1 MLVTST
7 SGNCCSNVDAMNCRK
22 PRVGWHS
29 ICRAALLAGMVLCG
43 SVRADSAP
51 AMVNAN
57 SSGSYLNA
65 NLEYLV
71 DDSDSLTVEQV
82 ARDGK
87 FIPTHGAMSL
97 GVQSHPVWLR
107 VSLQRAAN
115 VSSDWRLEYGVLN
128 AEVVQFSVPDGKG
141 GFDTQI
147 SGETMPFSAR
157 PFPYNKFLYAI
168 TLPDERPVVFYIR
181 TFKTTGLHMVPL
193 RIWQFEHWAKRA
205 LLEYLGD
212 GLCLGVMLGLALYN
226 LLLFVR
232 LRDGIFLL
240 YFMVVFSYILLAMN
254 LLGFGSYGLWPTWF
268 EMFKSR
274 TPLIGIFWSVCG
286 IVFSQALLDGP
297 DLNPWIRRTLNTIS
311 TIYFFTTIAVLVGYP
326 GFAATVGLVLP
337 SIWFPLVVGLALY
350 RAWQGSLSAIYYLIG
365 YGPVLLG
372 VSFFIASS
380 QSILP
385 VDAFVLSFFMIAGAW
400 EAVLFSQALAERVNL
415 LKREREAAR
424 QRSQEV
430 ETERIEF
437 ERKRAYTDELTGL
450 ANREGLRKDGDAWIT
465 SGIEP
470 LVLVLNIDRFKA
482 INDTL
487 GFSVGDAVLIAT
499 GQRLAALPEVIV
511 GRLHA
516 NQFCLICRQIS
527 HLDQLRLSIAL
538 AFREPLTVT
547 GQLVDVTLSV
557 GVVTTARAR
566 DDMARRMRN
575 AEIALHAGRRNYT
588 GWTHYTNEME
598 SGHRTDLSLLSALRR
613 AVEDNQ
619 LRLYLQ
625 PKVCMADGSIN
636 SAEALLRWQHPD
648 RGLVA
653 PDDFIPFAEQTGSIG
668 HLTHWVLRE
677 AMRMT
682 RVRRELGEPLQ
693 ISVNL
698 SVHDLRDSAFVDEM
712 RKLVIATGAVPGDIR
727 LEITESVVMDDP
739 TVMLDVMRAL
749 NAEGFSLSVDDF
761 GTGYSSLAYLQ
772 KMPVTELKID
782 RAFVA
787 GTLVGT
793 DAEALLDSII
803 GLGHRLGLSVVAEG
817 AATEGEWNLLRGLG
831 CDYLQGWVVAKAM
844 PVIEFDQWISNN
856 TPFVVGKPETAE
868 PMHV

>member
-1 MLVTST
+1 MM
-7 SGNCCSNVDAMNCRK
+7 NIINAHCSNVDEMNGRK
-22 PRVGWHS
+22 SSIGWQT
-29 ICRAALLAGMVLCG
+29 ICRATLLLGIFLAAAA
-43 SVRADSAP
+43 RADSAP
-51 AMVNAN
+51 FVVNAA

-65 NLEYLV
+65 NVDYLI
-71 DDSDSLTVEQV
+71 DGTGSLTVEEV
-82 ARDGK
+82 ARSGK
-87 FIPTHGAMSL
+87 FIPTHGVMGL
-97 GVQSHPVWLR
+97 GVQSSPVWLR
-107 VSLQRAAN
+107 VTLQPAAN
-115 VSSDWRLEYGVLN
+115 APVEWRLEYGVFN
-128 AEVVQFSVPDGKG
+128 AEEVQFSVPDGKG
-141 GFDTQI
+141 GFNTQI
-147 SGETMPFSAR
+147 SGESMPFSSR
-157 PFPYNKFLYAI
+157 PFPYNKFLYTI
-168 TLPDERPVVFYIR
+168 DLSDDRPVSIYFR
-181 TFKTTGLHMVPL
+181 TYKTSGLHTVPL
-193 RIWQFEHWAKRA
+193 RIWLFEHWAKRA

-226 LLLFVR
+226 LLLFFR

-254 LLGFGSYGLWPTWF
+254 LLGFGSYGLWPSWI
-268 EMFKSR
+268 EMLKSR

-286 IVFSQALLDGP
+286 IVFTQALLDGP
-297 DLNPWIRRTLNTIS
+297 DINHWVRRTLNTI
-311 TIYFFTTIAVLVGYP
+311 TAIYLLTTLTLLAGYP
-326 GFAATVGLVLP
+326 DFAPAVGLILP
-337 SIWFPLVVGLALY
+337 TIWFPLVIGLALY
-350 RAWQGSLSAIYYLIG
+350 RAWQGSLASVYYLIG

-372 VSFFIASS
+372 ISFLIASS
-380 QSILP
+380 QSLLP
-385 VDAFVLSFFMIAGAW
+385 VDSFVLSFFMIAGAW

-415 LKREREAAR
+415 LKQEREAAKKR
-424 QRSQEV
+424 GREA
-430 ETERIEF
+430 EAERMQT

-450 ANREGLRKDGDAWIT
+450 ANRESLRKDGDAWIT
-465 SGIEP
+465 RGLEP
-470 LVLVLNIDRFKA
+470 LVLVLTIDRFKA

-499 GQRLAALPEVIV
+499 GRRLAALPDVIV

-516 NQFCLICRQIS
+516 NQFCVICRQIGQI
-527 HLDQLRLSIAL
+527 DDLRLSIAL

-547 GQLVDVTLSV
+547 GQLVDITLSV
-557 GVVTTARAR
+557 GVVGTAHAR

-588 GWTHYTNEME
+588 AWTRYTDEME

-625 PKVCMADGSIN
+625 PKVCMADGSIS
-636 SAEALLRWQHPD
+636 SAEALVRWQHPD

-668 HLTHWVLRE
+668 HLTHWVIHE

-682 RVRRELGEPLQ
+682 RVRRELGEALQ

-698 SVHDLRDSAFVDEM
+698 SVHDLRDPGFVDEM
-712 RKLVIATGAVPGDIR
+712 RNLVIATGAIPGDIR

-787 GTLVGT
+787 GTRAGT

-817 AATEGEWNLLRGLG
+817 AATPEEWDLLRGLG

-844 PVIEFDQWISNN
+844 PVIEFDQWVGEN
-856 TPFVVGKPETAE
+856 TPFVVGKTAVVE
-868 PMHV
+868 